1 MPTPTEELVATISE
15 KLKATADVKVVYGEA
30 QVVEGKTII
39 PVAVAS
45 YGFGAGA
52 GSGTGPQ
59 GEGGGAGAGGGMRVK
74 PVGVVEITAERTR
87 FIPIVDVNRLAT
99 LGLIALVVCSSG
111 PGVRSGGGSFVRGV
125 TCHGVAIVNA
135 GLQPC
140 KGRPEGLQLR
150 QARHGLIER

>member
-15 KLKATADVKVVYGEA
+15 RLKAAADVKVVYGEP
-30 QVVEGKTII
+30 QVIEGKTII

-74 PVGVVEITAERTR
+74 PVGVIEVTAERTR
-87 FIPIVDVNRLAT
+87 FIPVVDVNRLAT
-99 LGLIALVVCSSG
+99 LGLIAL
-111 PGVRSGGGSFVRGV
+111 
-125 TCHGVAIVNA
+125 IVI
-135 GLQPC
+135 LFWF
-140 KGRPEGLQLR
+140 RR
-150 QARHGLIER
+150 TFRR